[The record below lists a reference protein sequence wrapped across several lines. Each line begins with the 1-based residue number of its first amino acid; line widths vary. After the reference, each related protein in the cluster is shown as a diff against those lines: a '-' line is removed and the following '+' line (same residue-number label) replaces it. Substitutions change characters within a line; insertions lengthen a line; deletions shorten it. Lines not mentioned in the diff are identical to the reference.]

1 MRELG
6 CIERAELVEC
16 SVSFFFINMSTKSLV
31 KQLAILGLAF
41 GLAVYGGFR
50 YYRTFSKVGG
60 FVNIKGDVGSRLAL
74 SDGGETERES
84 N

>member
-1 MRELG
+1 M
-6 CIERAELVEC
+6 
-16 SVSFFFINMSTKSLV
+16 